1 MKLLIESWRRY
12 LQEIGDAALGAYDFE
27 SVFSGEEEV
36 WYNFNSSAGDP
47 ALGSDYVVKF
57 TTGGPAVG
65 DDAWD
70 ISFEANETVQTTD
83 EGQPLKIMA
92 TVVAIVKDYI
102 DRSELNRGMR
112 KFVFMGVGKADEEG
126 PERTSRTKMY
136 MRLLKKNMINQVIT
150 PTKKKNAQT
159 KLPGWK
165 RLKTNYKGSAPPGAG
180 GS

>member
-1 MKLLIESWRRY
+1 MKVGDGIFKRLVTQLWGRMILRVFLVVKKKYGIILILR
-12 LQEIGDAALGAYDFE
+12 LATI
-27 SVFSGEEEV
+27 
-36 WYNFNSSAGDP
+36 P

-92 TVVAIVKDYI
+92 TVVAIVKDFI
-102 DRSELNRGMR
+102 DRPELNRGMR

-136 MRLLKKNMINQVIT
+136 MRFLRR
-150 PTKKKNAQT
+150 
-159 KLPGWK
+159 PGE
-165 RLKTNYKGSAPPGAG
+165 NFAHQNV
-180 GS
+180 